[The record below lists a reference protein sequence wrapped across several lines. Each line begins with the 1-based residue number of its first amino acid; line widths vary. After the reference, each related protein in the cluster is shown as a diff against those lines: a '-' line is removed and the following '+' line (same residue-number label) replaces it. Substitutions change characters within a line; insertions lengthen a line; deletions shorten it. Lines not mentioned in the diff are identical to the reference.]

1 LVDALRRRRSLRAG
15 LVQLVYVLGGIALG
29 LLVPKLDVGASIP
42 SVEAA
47 TLLAGTTA
55 GLLALIGIVF
65 ALLFLVI
72 QFAATAQSPRL
83 HLFRDNPLVW
93 HALGLVVGVIVYATT
108 CVVVTADD
116 PTTTVLVPI
125 SVLIL
130 ALLAVALTR
139 RLQLAALQSVQLSA
153 TLDQVTSRTREV
165 IDRLYPAPLSQSQS
179 QPQPQPQP
187 QSRPQPQPPAAP
199 DQIVQIRWPA
209 KQGYLRQIDLP
220 QLIRAARQADAAIRL
235 LVLPGD
241 LVRENAVVLEFWD
254 ARAVPEAGA
263 VLKYLEV
270 GIDRNFNQD
279 PLLGF
284 RLLNDI
290 ALRAMSA
297 AINDPA
303 SVIQAIDSIESLLT
317 VLVQRD
323 LAIGLVMDDA
333 NTARVIFN
341 AHDWADF
348 LAAGV
353 DEIAQT
359 PRPPMVDRRLRA
371 MLELV
376 LSVAPERRRPSIEQR
391 MAELPVPAWPAP
403 TMP

>member
-1 LVDALRRRRSLRAG
+1 MTSTGRRTLVQALRRRRSLRAG
-15 LVQLVYVLGGIALG
+15 LVQLVYIAGGIALG
-29 LLVPKLDVGASIP
+29 LLVPHLDVGASIP

-47 TLLAGTTA
+47 ALLAGTTA

-93 HALGLVVGVIVYATT
+93 HALGLVVGVIVYSTT
-108 CVVVTADD
+108 CVVVTAND

-125 SVLIL
+125 SVLFL

-139 RLQLAALQSVQLSA
+139 RLQLAALKSVQLSA
-153 TLDQVTSRTREV
+153 TLDQVTTRTREV
-165 IDRLYPAPLSQSQS
+165 IDRLYPAPF
-179 QPQPQPQP
+179 PQPPLAA
-187 QSRPQPQPPAAP
+187 PAAP
-199 DQIVQIRWPA
+199 DRILQIRWPD

-220 QLIRAARQADAAIRL
+220 QLIRSARQADAVIRL

-254 ARAVPEAGA
+254 PRAVPEPPA

-270 GIDRNFNQD
+270 GIDRNFTQD

-284 RLLNDI
+284 RLLNDL

-303 SVIQAIDSIESLLT
+303 SVVQAIDSIESLLA
-317 VLVQRD
+317 VLVRRD
-323 LAIGLVMDDA
+323 LGIGNVMDDDT
-333 NTARVIFN
+333 NTPRVIFDG
-341 AHDWADF
+341 HDWDDF

-353 DEIAQT
+353 EEIAQT
-359 PRPPMVDRRLRA
+359 PRPPMVDRRLRE
-371 MLELV
+371 MLDHV
-376 LSVAPERRRPSIEQR
+376 LSIAPDERRPSIER
-391 MAELPVPAWPAP
+391 RIDALPTPAWPAP

>member
-1 LVDALRRRRSLRAG
+1 MTSTGRRTLVGALRRERSLRAG
-15 LVQLVYVLGGIALG
+15 LVQLLYVVGGIGLG

-47 TLLAGTTA
+47 ALLAGTTA

-93 HALGLVVGVIVYATT
+93 HALGLVVGVIVYSTT
-108 CVVVTADD
+108 CVVVTADN

-130 ALLAVALTR
+130 ALLAVALIR

-153 TLDQVTSRTREV
+153 TLDQVTTLTRAV
-165 IDRLYPAPLSQSQS
+165 IDRLYPAPF
-179 QPQPQPQP
+179 PQPE
-187 QSRPQPQPPAAP
+187 PPARP
-199 DQIVQIRWPA
+199 TPEHVVQIRWPQR
-209 KQGYLRQIDLP
+209 QGYLRQIDLP
-220 QLIRAARQADAAIRL
+220 QLIRSARQVDAAIRL
-235 LVLPGD
+235 LILPGD
-241 LVRENAVVLEFWD
+241 LVRENAVVLEVWD
-254 ARAVPEAGA
+254 PRAVPDARS
-263 VLKYLEV
+263 LLRCLEV
-270 GIDRNFNQD
+270 GIDRNFTQD

-290 ALRAMSA
+290 ALRAMST

-317 VLVQRD
+317 VLVLRD
-323 LAIGLVMDDA
+323 LAVGVVMDDDS
-333 NTARVIFN
+333 NTPRVVLRD
-341 AHDWADF
+341 HHWDDF

-353 DEIAQT
+353 DEISQM
-359 PRPPMVDRRLRA
+359 PRPPMIDQRLRA
-371 MLELV
+371 MLALI
-376 LSVAPERRRPSIEQR
+376 LSIAPDERRFGIELR
-391 MAELPVPAWPAP
+391 IANLPAP
-403 TMP
+403 WLTPSLP

>member
-1 LVDALRRRRSLRAG
+1 MTPTGRRPLVDALRRRRSLRAG
-15 LVQLVYVLGGIALG
+15 LVQLVYIAGGIALG
-29 LLVPKLDVGASIP
+29 LMVPHLDVGASIP

-47 TLLAGTTA
+47 ALLAGTTA

-93 HALGLVVGVIVYATT
+93 HALGLVVGVIVYSTT
-108 CVVVTADD
+108 CVVVTAND

-125 SVLIL
+125 SVLVL

-153 TLDQVTSRTREV
+153 TLDQVTTRTREV
-165 IDRLYPAPLSQSQS
+165 IDRLYPAAF
-179 QPQPQPQP
+179 PQPPLAA
-187 QSRPQPQPPAAP
+187 PAAP
-199 DQIVQIRWPA
+199 DRIVQIRWPD

-220 QLIRAARQADAAIRL
+220 QLIRSARQAGAAIRL

-254 ARAVPEAGA
+254 PRAVPEPSA

-270 GIDRNFNQD
+270 GIDRNFTQD

-284 RLLNDI
+284 RLLNDL

-303 SVIQAIDSIESLLT
+303 SVVQAIDSIESLLA
-317 VLVQRD
+317 VLVRRD
-323 LAIGLVMDDA
+323 LGIGNVMDDD
-333 NTARVIFN
+333 TDTPRVILDG
-341 AHDWADF
+341 HGWDDF

-353 DEIAQT
+353 EEIAQT
-359 PRPPMVDRRLRA
+359 PRPPMVDRRLRE
-371 MLELV
+371 MLDHV
-376 LSVAPERRRPSIEQR
+376 LSIAPDERRPSIER
-391 MAELPVPAWPAP
+391 RSAALPTPAWPAP